1 MKEFLQKVLQENEA
15 TSRAGFQPS
24 EEEDKPKWSLPP
36 PVRIAIY
43 DSLTSTPRIVDL
55 RAQGVRE
62 LMDLLSEKAY
72 HLSQQ
77 KGGGVPYTTI
87 REVVENLIHANF
99 QEVII
104 NIYDGGNVIRISD
117 QGPGIPD
124 KTRVFE
130 PGFTTARGE
139 MKKYIRGVG
148 SGLPIVKETM
158 SFSGGQVT
166 IEDNLQCGTV
176 VTLALPKEMK
186 KKTDNDNIEP
196 RAGRAEQRVALTH
209 RQNMVLSLVTEL
221 EEAGPTRIA
230 EELDI
235 SLTTAY
241 RELTFLEHA
250 GLIASGA
257 QGKRRVTEK
266 GLDYLKQLVGT

>member
-1 MKEFLQKVLQENEA
+1 MKEFSHKVLQESKTDPE
-15 TSRAGFQPS
+15 PS
-24 EEEDKPKWSLPP
+24 GEDHKPRLPLPP
-36 PVRIAIY
+36 LVRIAIY
-43 DSLTSTPRIVDL
+43 DSFTSAPRIVDL
-55 RAQGVRE
+55 KAPGVRQ

-72 HLSQQ
+72 NFSQQ
-77 KGGGVPYTTI
+77 KGGAVPYTTI

-104 NIYDGGNVIRISD
+104 NIYEGGNVIRISD

-139 MKKYIRGVG
+139 AKRYIRGVG

-158 SFSGGQVT
+158 SLSGGQVT

-176 VTLALPKEMK
+176 VTLTLLKEMK
-186 KKTDNDNIEP
+186 KKADNDNIGPKTASRDE
-196 RAGRAEQRVALTH
+196 RVSLTR
-209 RQNMVLSLVTEL
+209 RQKMVLSLVTEL
-221 EEAGPTRIA
+221 EEVGPTRIS

-250 GLIASGA
+250 GFITSGS
-257 QGKRRVTEK
+257 QGKRRVASK
-266 GLDYLKQLVGT
+266 GLEYLKQLART

>member
-1 MKEFLQKVLQENEA
+1 
-15 TSRAGFQPS
+15 
-24 EEEDKPKWSLPP
+24 
-36 PVRIAIY
+36 
-43 DSLTSTPRIVDL
+43 
-55 RAQGVRE
+55 
-62 LMDLLSEKAY
+62 MDVLSENTYNFA
-72 HLSQQ
+72 QQ
-77 KGGGVPYTTI
+77 KGGAVPYTTI

-99 QEVII
+99 QDVVI
-104 NIYDGGNVIRISD
+104 NIYDKGTVIRISD

-158 SFSGGQVT
+158 AFSGGQVT
-166 IEDNLQCGTV
+166 IEDNLQSGTV

-186 KKTDNDNIEP
+186 KRADNDNME
-196 RAGRAEQRVALTH
+196 RKAASKGERVSLAPLTR

-221 EEAGPTRIA
+221 EEVGPTRIS
-230 EELDI
+230 EELDM

-241 RELTFLEHA
+241 RELTFLEQA
-250 GLIASGA
+250 GFITLGN
-257 QGKRRVTEK
+257 QGKRRVSNK
-266 GLDYLKQLVGT
+266 GLEYLKQLTRT